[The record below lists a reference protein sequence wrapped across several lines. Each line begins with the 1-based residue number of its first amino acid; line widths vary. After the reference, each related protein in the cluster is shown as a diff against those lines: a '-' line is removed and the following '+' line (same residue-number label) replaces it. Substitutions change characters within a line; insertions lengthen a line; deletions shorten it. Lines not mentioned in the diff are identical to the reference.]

1 MKKPPLGVAFLR
13 LGLIGDYRKRMLLID
28 SNTHRGDSNDSFGGV
43 KAGIEIRG
51 MAVVPSQ
58 CCTAMALLVSA
69 CDGLQAVFL
78 PPAMTLE
85 GIKGCLLSLCANLFL
100 CFPFPVEYPA
110 CLVADLTER
119 GVRQGLDIGW

>member
-1 MKKPPLGVAFLR
+1 MP
-13 LGLIGDYRKRMLLID
+13 ID
-28 SNTHRGDSNDSFGGV
+28 SNAHSGDGNNSFGGV
-43 KAGIEIRG
+43 KAEIDIRG

-58 CCTAMALLVSA
+58 CCTAMALLVPA

-85 GIKGCLLSLCANLFL
+85 GIEGCLLCLCANLFL
-100 CFPFPVEYPA
+100 CFPSPVGYPV

-119 GVRQGLDIGW
+119 GVWQGLDIGL